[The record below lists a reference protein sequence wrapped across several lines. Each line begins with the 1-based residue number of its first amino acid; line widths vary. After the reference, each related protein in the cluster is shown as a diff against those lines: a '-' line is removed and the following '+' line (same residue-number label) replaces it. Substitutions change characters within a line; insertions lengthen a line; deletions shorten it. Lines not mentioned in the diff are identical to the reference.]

1 MERLRQG
8 KTSQSEQPGRDM
20 LTVPSNRVLN
30 PSMKK
35 TGSDNS
41 AVENTTIESDLD
53 FLRAVEHDKSH
64 HRHASVHDHHI
75 HVSNHHNPQ
84 RHGSTSSQPTPQ
96 PSAKQPSV
104 GSLGENRRQPDT
116 DSSGSTQHRHH
127 HHLHLH
133 RHHDSTSRQHDETTK
148 ISNHESETIEDG
160 VNEETEDLSPEMRR
174 ELERRHAAIEE
185 KRVADAAAAYRQQ
198 SSTTTGGTIGRSTR
212 TPTARSSAIQD
223 RVKNLLDESNRTL
236 PVKKTASGYG
246 KYTETETVPTHI
258 IASAQPRDVPS
269 PTVQNTSGGI
279 SLTTSAPAD
288 IAISADQHDRP
299 RVAGT
304 TGAGTFPRNSKR
316 PSAPP
321 KPLALRTVS
330 GTGST
335 ARASVV
341 SDHASAVMGDAW
353 EEEFSKRYP
362 SLSFDMIETEVPVS
376 ESSGAATTP
385 LRIRDV

>member
-8 KTSQSEQPGRDM
+8 KTNQPEQPGRDM
-20 LTVPSNRVLN
+20 LTVPSNQVLSSSAN
-30 PSMKK
+30 RTDTDK
-35 TGSDNS
+35 S

-64 HRHASVHDHHI
+64 HRHASIHDHHT
-75 HVSNHHNPQ
+75 HVSNHHDAQ
-84 RHGSTSSQPTPQ
+84 RHGSASSQPTPQ
-96 PSAKQPSV
+96 PSAKHPSV
-104 GSLGENRRQPDT
+104 GSLSENRRQPDT

-133 RHHDSTSRQHDETTK
+133 RHHDSTSRQNDETIK

-160 VNEETEDLSPEMRR
+160 VIEETEDLSPEMRR
-174 ELERRHAAIEE
+174 ELERHHAAIEE
-185 KRVADAAAAYRQQ
+185 KRVADAAAAYRQR
-198 SSTTTGGTIGRSTR
+198 SSTSTGGTIGRPTR
-212 TPTARSSAIQD
+212 TPTTKSSAIQD
-223 RVKNLLDESNRTL
+223 RVKNLLDESNRTA

-246 KYTETETVPTHI
+246 KYTEADAVPTHT

-269 PTVQNTSGGI
+269 RTVQNTSGGI
-279 SLTTSAPAD
+279 VLTTSAPAD

-299 RVAGT
+299 RIAGP

-330 GTGST
+330 GTGTT
-335 ARASVV
+335 ARASAVL
-341 SDHASAVMGDAW
+341 DHTSAVMGDGW

-362 SLSFDMIETEVPVS
+362 SLSLDTIETEVPVS
-376 ESSGAATTP
+376 ESSGAGTTP